1 LDTLKNTS
9 VFNDITLLDD
19 NEDYHMISMDEV
31 EEKEIQWLIPNYIP
45 KEQITLIV
53 GDGGVGKTTS
63 WTSII
68 SALSKGELC
77 FFENQEE
84 DKREPLKIGFF
95 SSEDPHDSIIKKK
108 LRLNLAK
115 QSNVKTIP
123 ITDKRFHKVKFNSQ
137 YLEGLIIENK
147 LEVLVFDPLQSFIGD
162 SVNMGARNT
171 MRSTLNNLIA
181 LGKIYHVT
189 IIIIVHTN
197 KREMAGGR
205 NRASDSSDIW
215 DIARSVIF
223 VGDASDEG
231 IHYFSQEK
239 SNYGKLQPTTLFK
252 IEDSVIVKV
261 GTTSKKDFDFQK
273 EKTKGNKK
281 KSLVEEA
288 KEAVISLLND
298 HDAYSDEIYNLAE
311 ELDISKSTLKR
322 ARAELTS
329 EGTIKPKRTGSNK
342 GNDKQRTIFSLVKK
356 V

>member
-1 LDTLKNTS
+1 
-9 VFNDITLLDD
+9 
-19 NEDYHMISMDEV
+19 
-31 EEKEIQWLIPNYIP
+31 
-45 KEQITLIV
+45 
-53 GDGGVGKTTS
+53 
-63 WTSII
+63 
-68 SALSKGELC
+68 
-77 FFENQEE
+77 
-84 DKREPLKIGFF
+84 
-95 SSEDPHDSIIKKK
+95 
-108 LRLNLAK
+108 
-115 QSNVKTIP
+115 
-123 ITDKRFHKVKFNSQ
+123 
-137 YLEGLIIENK
+137 
-147 LEVLVFDPLQSFIGD
+147 
-162 SVNMGARNT
+162 

-329 EGTIKPKRTGSNK
+329 EGIIKPKRTGSNK

>member
-1 LDTLKNTS
+1 MDKLKEIS
-9 VFNDITLLDD
+9 AFDEIPLLDD
-19 NEDYHMISMDEV
+19 NEDYRMISMDEV
-31 EEKEIQWLIPNYIP
+31 EEKQIQWLIPNYIP

-63 WTSII
+63 WTNIV

-77 FFENQEE
+77 FFENQAE
-84 DKREPLKIGFF
+84 DKREPLKIGYF
-95 SSEDPHDSIIKKK
+95 SSEDPHDSVIKKK
-108 LRLNLAK
+108 LRLNLANQK
-115 QSNVKTIP
+115 NIKTIP
-123 ITDKRFHKVKFNSQ
+123 LKDKRFQKVKFNSQ
-137 YLEGLIIENK
+137 YLEGLIIENE

-162 SVNMGARNT
+162 NINMGARNA

-181 LGKIYHVT
+181 LGEIYHVT

-223 VGDASDEG
+223 VGDTNDNDV
-231 IHYFSQEK
+231 HYFSQEK

-252 IEDSVIVKV
+252 IEDGVIMNI
-261 GTTSKKDFDFQK
+261 GTSSKKDFDFQK
-273 EKTKGNKK
+273 DKVKVNKK
-281 KSLVEEA
+281 KTLLEEA
-288 KEAVISLLND
+288 KEAIISLLSD
-298 HDAYSDEIYNLAE
+298 HNAYSDEICNLSE
-311 ELDISKSTLKR
+311 ELDISKSTIKR

-329 EGTIKPKRTGSNK
+329 EGIIKPKREGSNK
-342 GNDKQRTIFSLVKK
+342 GDDKQRTIFYLVKK